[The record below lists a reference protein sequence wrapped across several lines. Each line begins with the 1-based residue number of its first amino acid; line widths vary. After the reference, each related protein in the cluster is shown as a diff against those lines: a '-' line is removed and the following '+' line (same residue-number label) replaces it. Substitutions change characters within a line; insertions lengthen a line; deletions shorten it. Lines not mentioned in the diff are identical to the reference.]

1 MSDSMDEDRR
11 EHDPLLTLVW
21 WVLTALMVLCLFLAV
36 FGLGAYP
43 IILAN
48 KAYFVAGFARSGIA
62 ESALPWIG
70 VLGVLLAI
78 SMALT
83 YLFLRNLRRMIDSVS
98 HGRPFDRI
106 NAERLRQMAWLSI
119 AIQVVALPMTRL
131 IIWFDAMPQKP
142 NVHHNSDGV
151 SMGSILLT
159 LVLFVLA
166 RVFRTGAQMQEE
178 LEGTV

>member
-1 MSDSMDEDRR
+1 MAPVREDGR
-11 EHDPLLTLVW
+11 DPLLTTVW
-21 WVLTALMVLCLFLAV
+21 WLLTALMVLCLFLAV
-36 FGLGAYP
+36 FGLLAYP
-43 IILAN
+43 ALLAN
-48 KAYFVAGFARSGIA
+48 RAYFVEGFARMGI
-62 ESALPWIG
+62 EVSALPWIG

-106 NAERLRQMAWLSI
+106 NAERLGQMAWLSI
-119 AIQVVALPMTRL
+119 AIQIVAVPMTRL
-131 IIWFDAMPQKP
+131 IIWFDAMPQRP

-166 RVFRTGAQMQEE
+166 RVFRTGAEMQED